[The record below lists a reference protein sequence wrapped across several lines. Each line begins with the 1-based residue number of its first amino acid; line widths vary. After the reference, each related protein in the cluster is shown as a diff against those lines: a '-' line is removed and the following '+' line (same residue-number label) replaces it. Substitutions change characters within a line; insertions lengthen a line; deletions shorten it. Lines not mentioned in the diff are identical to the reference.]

1 MLMLVIM
8 VVSQCRLMVVVGED
22 LDMVAVTAETLGDK
36 VRRGQ
41 VIHRDQPL
49 MMKDEE
55 NLSVNT

>member
-1 MLMLVIM
+1 M